1 MYNIREYGAV
11 ADGDTLCTAAIQSAI
26 DACSAAGGGCVTV
39 PAGIYKT
46 GTIWLRSGVELHLE
60 LGAELLG
67 SENFDDYNAIDA
79 YPQNLNSPVNEQW
92 VGKHLI
98 IAHEVENVA
107 ITGLGTVNANCHAF
121 VDYVEVP
128 PRFTWRSGM
137 SVCKDPEN
145 LRPGQVIV
153 FIECRNATV
162 QDITIRN
169 ATCWALFF
177 HGCEFVQVRGLK
189 VSTPIYILNSDGLD
203 IDSCR
208 YVTVSDCI
216 LHVADDG
223 ITIRCEKSKLK
234 NKDVDAEYITVT
246 NCIIH
251 AGCNAFRIGVGAGNI
266 RHVQISNIT
275 VERCLCALEFC
286 TAYSKYCRANIE
298 DVHISGLTAIDADAA
313 FRLYAKNGAYI
324 RDVSIENVHSSSRM
338 MNFIDGENG
347 LIDNVRIQNVEIN
360 VSDRFMKDQVDD
372 WQFNFRGNNIFK
384 VHSASRVVLDRLN
397 IYGSLSDCECAYS
410 FSDCDD
416 IVKKDCIFK
425 ET

>member
-1 MYNIREYGAV
+1 MYNIKSYGAI
-11 ADGDTLCTAAIQSAI
+11 ADGKTLCTTAIQSAI
-26 DACSAAGGGCVTV
+26 DACASAGGGRVTV
-39 PAGIYKT
+39 PAGTYKT
-46 GTIWLRSGVELHLE
+46 GTIWLRSCVELHLE
-60 LGAELLG
+60 MGAELLA
-67 SENFDDYNAIDA
+67 SENFDDYNEIDA
-79 YPQNLNSPVNEQW
+79 YEQNFTSPIDEQW

-121 VDYVEVP
+121 VDYVPVS
-128 PRFTWRSGM
+128 PRLTWRSGM
-137 SVCKDPEN
+137 SVCKDSEN

-153 FIECRNATV
+153 FIECRHATV

-189 VSTPIYILNSDGLD
+189 VFTPIYILNSDGID
-203 IDSCR
+203 IDTCR

-223 ITIRCEKSKLK
+223 ITIRCVESYLK
-234 NKDVDAEYITVT
+234 NKDIHSEYITIT
-246 NCIIH
+246 NCIIR

-286 TAYSKYCRANIE
+286 TAYGEYCRANIE
-298 DVHISGLTAIDADAA
+298 DVHVFGLTAVDSDAA
-313 FRLYAKNGAYI
+313 FRLYAKNNAYL
-324 RDVSIENVHSSSRM
+324 RDISIESVRANSTM

-347 LIDNVRIQNVEIN
+347 QIDNVRIRDVEIT
-360 VSDRFMKDQVDD
+360 VADRFTKNQLDN
-372 WQFNFRGNNIFK
+372 WQFNFRGNHVFM
-384 VHSASRVVLDRLN
+384 VHKASRVVLDGLR
-397 IYGSLSDCECAYS
+397 IHGTLSDCDGEYS
-410 FSDCDD
+410 FSDCPD
-416 IVKKDCIFK
+416 IIKRDCNF
-425 ET
+425 